1 MKKFDVVVIGSGS
14 GMIVASNAVESG
26 LKVALVEKASVLGGT
41 CLNWGCIPSKMLIY
55 PADVVAMIQEAEKI
69 GVKARIESID
79 FKKIMHRMRHLVTEE
94 NQGMAKGVEMDPNI
108 TWFRG
113 VGEFVKDYTMKVGDE
128 EIKGDKIFIVSGARP
143 FVPPIKGIDGVEYL
157 DNESVLQLEKLPE
170 SIIIVGGGYIGCEY
184 AHFFA
189 SMGSEVTIVELGSR
203 LVAAEE
209 PEISDLLKKE
219 MEKRM
224 TVYTKHGVEEV
235 KEKDGFKTVLVKDM
249 DGGNVKELS
258 AEALMM
264 AVGRKPNS
272 DLLKP
277 EKTGVEVDKRGFI
290 KVNEYLETSKKN
302 IWAFG
307 DAIGQQMFRHAANYE
322 AQVVWHNAFGGHK
335 VPVDL
340 SATPHAVFT
349 HPQIAGVGLGEDEA
363 KQQYNDVLVGY
374 YYYKDTAKGSAMG
387 DPEGFVKVV
396 VEAESGRLLGGHII
410 GPFAAILVQ
419 ELVNAMSYGNRTYA
433 PIVRAMHIHPAITE
447 TVKWAFGNLRP
458 VEK

>member
-113 VGEFVKDYTMKVGDE
+113 VGEFVNDYTMRVGDE
-128 EIKGDKIFIVSGARP
+128 VIKGDKIFIVSGARP
-143 FVPPIKGIDGVEYL
+143 FVPPIKGIDSVEYL
-157 DNESVLQLEKLPE
+157 DNESVLQLEKLPG

-235 KEKDGFKTVLVKDM
+235 KEKGGVKTVLVKDM

-349 HPQIAGVGLGEDEA
+349 HPQIAGVGLREDEA

-396 VEAESGRLLGGHII
+396 VEAESGRLLGGHIV